1 MAIYKPTMTMFGVE
15 AEYWK
20 ITSLLLVENR
30 TQIYAEVTLSG
41 YLDPEASVTSE
52 PLSQI
57 SYVWRGEDYPFRSP
71 VDTDFKTVAYNKIK
85 LEEAFI
91 DGTDV

>member
-1 MAIYKPTMTMFGVE
+1 MAIYKPVMTMYGVE

-20 ITSLLLVENR
+20 ITSLTLIENR
-30 TQIYAEVTLSG
+30 SQIYAEVALSG
-41 YLDPEASVTSE
+41 YLDPEASATGE
-52 PLSQI
+52 PLTQMNF
-57 SYVWRGEDYPFRSP
+57 VWRGEDYPFRSP

-85 LEEAFI
+85 LDETFI